1 MESGSG
7 HARGREQWEAFLD
20 ELGRR
25 PGAPLLQ
32 DPQRH
37 DDATMRQFEQT
48 LGNEVVEVVL
58 GSDRH
63 DEDDDDGEQHIH
75 RVDDDYSRV
84 IDPILMT
91 MTGGGMR

>member
-1 MESGSG
+1 
-7 HARGREQWEAFLD
+7 LD

-25 PGAPLLQ
+25 PGGAPLLQ

-58 GSDRH
+58 GSDRRH
-63 DEDDDDGEQHIH
+63 DEDDDDGEQH
-75 RVDDDYSRV
+75 RVDDDYAYGV

-91 MTGGGMR
+91 MTGGSMR